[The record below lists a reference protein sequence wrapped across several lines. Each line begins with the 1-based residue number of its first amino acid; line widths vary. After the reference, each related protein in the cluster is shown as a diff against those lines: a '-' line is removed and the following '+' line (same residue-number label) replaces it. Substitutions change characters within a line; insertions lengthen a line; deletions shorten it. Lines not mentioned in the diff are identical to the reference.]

1 MQAAESGRQEI
12 LKDSPRAAGT
22 TDLVDSKKSIN
33 FIADR
38 NYEKNIAE
46 GIPPIFQIFGLKNE
60 GRGLRF
66 APRGLWLRV
75 QIDFFPVKPTNEQ
88 KKTLFSCR
96 KRWESQ
102 EGNLNFSKL
111 QKLLKNIDY

>member
-1 MQAAESGRQEI
+1 MEQLSQAD
-12 LKDSPRAAGT
+12 KVSPRAAGT

-33 FIADR
+33 FITDR
-38 NYEKNIAE
+38 NYEKNIADT
-46 GIPPIFQIFGLKNE
+46 IPPIFQIFDLKNE

-88 KKTLFSCR
+88 KKALFSCR
-96 KRWESQ
+96 KRCETQ